1 MSKDKFVKLIEENL
15 ENKNIDELPKDS
27 GGFDINSPRTKRMK
41 TAKWIPI
48 DKIQPDIDQPRKN
61 FNESSLNELAQSI
74 KEYGIRQPIIV
85 EYIQDKD
92 HFRIVSG
99 ERRYKAS
106 QIVGLNEMPSIVQ
119 EKVDKAVRFAQQL
132 VENIQREDFSPIDKA
147 RALLE
152 YKEIM
157 GKDTPGLKIERKVG
171 ISETRRKQ
179 FVSLLNLP
187 EKIQSEIVAIGKRP
201 SKNQITE
208 KHARALLMLNK
219 MPEKQVELFK
229 LITKSNTSL
238 IGDEAIEIAK
248 NIKGVNTYKTF
259 SVKYQSGEELI
270 QKLEEALANLKST

>member
-15 ENKNIDELPKDS
+15 ESKNIDELPEDS
-27 GGFDINSPRTKRMK
+27 GGFNLNFPRTKRMK

-48 DKIQPDIDQPRKN
+48 EKIQPDIDQPRKN

-85 EYIQDKD
+85 EYIKNKD
-92 HFRIVSG
+92 YFRIVSG
-99 ERRYKAS
+99 ERRYRAS
-106 QIVGLNEMPSIVQ
+106 QIVGLNEIPSIVQ

-157 GKDTPGLKIERKVG
+157 GKGTPWLKIEQKVR
-171 ISETRRKQ
+171 ISESRRKQ

-187 EKIQSEIVAIGKRP
+187 EKIQSEIVSIGKRP

-208 KHARALLMLNK
+208 KHARALLMLSK
-219 MPEKQVELFK
+219 IPEKQVELFK

>member
-1 MSKDKFVKLIEENL
+1 M
-15 ENKNIDELPKDS
+15 
-27 GGFDINSPRTKRMK
+27 
-41 TAKWIPI
+41 
-48 DKIQPDIDQPRKN
+48 
-61 FNESSLNELAQSI
+61 
-74 KEYGIRQPIIV
+74 
-85 EYIQDKD
+85 
-92 HFRIVSG
+92 
-99 ERRYKAS
+99 
-106 QIVGLNEMPSIVQ
+106 
-119 EKVDKAVRFAQQL
+119 RFAQQL

-157 GKDTPGLKIERKVG
+157 GKGTPWLKIERKVG

-187 EKIQSEIVAIGKRP
+187 EKIQNEIVAIGKRP